1 MLEIK
6 DLTFAYSKRSPKV
19 LDGAE
24 LTLKDGEI
32 GILLGKNG
40 AGKTTLF
47 KAVLGIIKP
56 ENGSI
61 TMDGAELAGMSRK
74 ERAGMIAY
82 VPQDV
87 RFGDLSVYDTVLSG
101 RMAKFGLRA
110 GSRDHEVTRT
120 ILAEMGLEE
129 LAMRSA
135 QELSGGE
142 SRKVAI
148 ARALAQEPKL
158 LVFDEPTGN
167 LDIANEQL
175 IIEEMKKLSRE
186 RGMSI
191 LTSLH
196 DLNQALEAGDR
207 FFFMKNGKIR
217 FSGGKDSFTEA
228 VIEEIYDAK
237 ISILDIKDKKIIIN
251 GGLL

>member
-6 DLTFAYSKRSPKV
+6 DLSFSYSARSAKV
-19 LDGAE
+19 LDGVS
-24 LTLKDGEI
+24 LKLGDGEI
-32 GILLGKNG
+32 GVLLGKNG

-56 ENGSI
+56 ASGSI
-61 TMDGAELAGMSRK
+61 LMDGEELSGMSRR
-74 ERAGMIAY
+74 ERAGRIAY

-87 RFGDLSVYDTVLSG
+87 SFGDLSVYDTVLSG
-101 RMAKFGLRA
+101 RMAHFGLRA
-110 GSRDHEVTRT
+110 GDADHEITRS

-129 LAMRSA
+129 LSARSA

-196 DLNQALEAGDR
+196 DLNQALAAGDR
-207 FFFMKNGKIR
+207 FFFMKDGKIR
-217 FSGGKDSFTEA
+217 CSGGKEAFSEA
-228 VIEEIYDAK
+228 VIEEIYDAEV
-237 ISILDIKDKKIIIN
+237 SIVDINDKKIIIN
-251 GGLL
+251 GGM

>member
-6 DLTFAYSKRSPKV
+6 DLTFSYSSRSPKV
-19 LDGAE
+19 LDGVS
-24 LTLKDGEI
+24 LTLGDGET

-47 KAVLGIIKP
+47 KAVLGIVKP
-56 ENGSI
+56 TSGSI
-61 TMDGAELAGMSRK
+61 TMNGRELSRLSRR
-74 ERAGMIAY
+74 ERAGLIAY

-110 GSRDHEVTRT
+110 GADDQDKTRA
-120 ILAEMGLEE
+120 ILEEMGLGE
-129 LAMRSA
+129 LASRSA
-135 QELSGGE
+135 QTLSGGE

-148 ARALAQEPKL
+148 ARALAQEPAL

-175 IIEEMKKLSRE
+175 IIEEMKMLSRE

-196 DLNQALEAGDR
+196 DLNQAAEAGDR

-217 FSGGKDSFTEA
+217 FSGGKDSFSES
-228 VIEEIYDAK
+228 VIEEIYDAQVG
-237 ISILDIKDKKIIIN
+237 ILDINGKKIIVN
-251 GGLL
+251 GGIV

>member
-6 DLTFAYSKRSPKV
+6 DLTFSYSSRSPKV
-19 LDGAE
+19 LDGVS
-24 LTLKDGEI
+24 LTLGDGET

-47 KAVLGIIKP
+47 KAVLGIVKP
-56 ENGSI
+56 TSGSI
-61 TMDGAELAGMSRK
+61 TMNGRELSRLSRR
-74 ERAGMIAY
+74 ERAGLIAY

-110 GSRDHEVTRT
+110 GADDHE
-120 ILAEMGLEE
+120 EMGLEE
-129 LAMRSA
+129 LASRSA
-135 QELSGGE
+135 QALSGGE

-148 ARALAQEPKL
+148 ARALAQEPTL

-196 DLNQALEAGDR
+196 DLNQALAAGDR

-217 FSGGKDSFTEA
+217 FSGGKDSFSES

-237 ISILDIKDKKIIIN
+237 VSIVDINDKKIIIN
-251 GGLL
+251 GGM